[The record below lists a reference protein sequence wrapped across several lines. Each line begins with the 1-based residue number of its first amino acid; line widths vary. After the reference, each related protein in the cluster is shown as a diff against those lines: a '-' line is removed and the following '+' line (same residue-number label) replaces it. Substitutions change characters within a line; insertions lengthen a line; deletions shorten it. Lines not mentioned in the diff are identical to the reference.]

1 MNKGEREK
9 LREVRLLLSD
19 IARGLVDEPETPE
32 IDALM
37 THLGKAHGLCSAL
50 LHKYIRSD

>member
-50 LHKYIRSD
+50 LHKYIRND